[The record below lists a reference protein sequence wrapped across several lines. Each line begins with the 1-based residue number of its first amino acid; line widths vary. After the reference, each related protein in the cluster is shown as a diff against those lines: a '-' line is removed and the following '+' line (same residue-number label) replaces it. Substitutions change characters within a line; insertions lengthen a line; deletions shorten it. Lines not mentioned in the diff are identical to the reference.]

1 MIGYISMPSNWG
13 YRDVFVKGYPQH
25 ERFDSFRL
33 RHPSMDNG
41 RRAKIFSPFDALKG
55 FSEAVA
61 AKEVLYEF
69 KREISEEEKD
79 ELNRRLGILQKLTY
93 NGRMARENKV
103 MATVTYYI
111 PCSDKD
117 SFSYGYRGQY
127 LTETGIVKKVDAHSI
142 LIDNQRIPF
151 SDIVSIESDREI
163 DGQNIFESWYE

>member
-1 MIGYISMPSNWG
+1 MTMPANRGYA
-13 YRDVFVKGYPQH
+13 DVFLRGYPRH

-69 KREISEEEKD
+69 KRELSEEEKE
-79 ELNRRLGILQKLTY
+79 ELNRRLGVLQKLTY
-93 NGRMARENKV
+93 NGRMARANKV
-103 MATVTYYI
+103 TASITYYV

-117 SFSYGYRGQY
+117 NFSYGYRGQY
-127 LTETGIVKKVDAHSI
+127 LTETGIVWRIGMRDVTIGEK
-142 LIDNQRIPF
+142 RIPLV
-151 SDIVSIESDREI
+151 DIVAIESDGLF
-163 DGQNIFESWYE
+163 DGWEDYAE

>member
-1 MIGYISMPSNWG
+1 MTMPANWG
-13 YRDVFVKGYPQH
+13 YADVFLRGYPRH

-69 KREISEEEKD
+69 KRELSEEEKE
-79 ELNRRLGILQKLTY
+79 ELNRRLGVLQKLTY
-93 NGRMARENKV
+93 NGRMARANKV
-103 MATVTYYI
+103 TASITYYV

-117 SFSYGYRGQY
+117 NFSYGYRGQY
-127 LTETGIVKKVDAHSI
+127 LTETGIVWRIGMRDVTIGEK
-142 LIDNQRIPF
+142 RIPLV
-151 SDIVSIESDREI
+151 DIVAIESDGLF
-163 DGQNIFESWYE
+163 DGWEDYAE

>member
-1 MIGYISMPSNWG
+1 MTMPANWG
-13 YRDVFVKGYPQH
+13 YADVFLRGYPRH

-69 KREISEEEKD
+69 KRELSEEEKE
-79 ELNRRLGILQKLTY
+79 ELNRRLGILHRLTY
-93 NGRMARENKV
+93 NGRMARANKV
-103 MATVTYYI
+103 TASVTYYV

-117 SFSYGYRGQY
+117 NFSYGYRGQY
-127 LTETGIVKKVDAHSI
+127 LTETGIVWRIGMRDVTIGEK
-142 LIDNQRIPF
+142 RIPLV
-151 SDIVSIESDREI
+151 DIVAIESDGLF
-163 DGQNIFESWYE
+163 DGWEDYAE

>member
-1 MIGYISMPSNWG
+1 MLTMPTDWR
-13 YRDVFVKGYPQH
+13 YRDVFLRGYPRH

-33 RHPSMDNG
+33 RHPSMDNS

-69 KREISEEEKD
+69 KRELSEGEKE
-79 ELNRRLGILQKLTY
+79 ELNRRLGILHRLTY
-93 NGRMARENKV
+93 NGRMARANKV
-103 MATVTYYI
+103 IASITYYV

-127 LTETGIVKKVDAHSI
+127 KTETGIVWRIGMRDITLGDK
-142 LIDNQRIPF
+142 RIPLE
-151 SDIVSIESDREI
+151 DIVSIESDGLWE
-163 DGQNIFESWYE
+163 DYAE